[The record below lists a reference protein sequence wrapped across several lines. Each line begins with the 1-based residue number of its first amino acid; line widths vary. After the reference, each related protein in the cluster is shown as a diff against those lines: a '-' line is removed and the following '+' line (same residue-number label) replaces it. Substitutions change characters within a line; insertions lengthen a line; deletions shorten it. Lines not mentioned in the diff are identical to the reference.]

1 MTKKD
6 IVRTIAEQIDLPQL
20 RTKDLVQKT
29 FDALIDALVKE
40 GRIELRNF
48 GVFQIK
54 RREARMARNPRTGEK
69 VPVQAKSVVTFKPG
83 KEMEARVRELDREM
97 IDRAR
102 AEAPPVAH
110 ASGSDGTSRI
120 VPRPPVHHVGPQDVL
135 AAGGPRLGHHA
146 GDRVAVADELLLH
159 VGEWW
164 SRSSTASGGM
174 DPGTRPEVIGNQRPL
189 TPPTPGTAGTRPPA
203 RRGRGGGR

>member
-20 RTKDLVQKT
+20 RTKELVQRT
-29 FDALIDALVKE
+29 FDALIEALVRE

-83 KEMEARVRELDREM
+83 KEMEAAVGNFDWAAYEAREQ
-97 IDRAR
+97 
-102 AEAPPVAH
+102 AEK
-110 ASGSDGTSRI
+110 GT
-120 VPRPPVHHVGPQDVL
+120 
-135 AAGGPRLGHHA
+135 
-146 GDRVAVADELLLH
+146 
-159 VGEWW
+159 
-164 SRSSTASGGM
+164 
-174 DPGTRPEVIGNQRPL
+174 
-189 TPPTPGTAGTRPPA
+189 
-203 RRGRGGGR
+203 RGGGAEDGPQPTLPAEPGPGA